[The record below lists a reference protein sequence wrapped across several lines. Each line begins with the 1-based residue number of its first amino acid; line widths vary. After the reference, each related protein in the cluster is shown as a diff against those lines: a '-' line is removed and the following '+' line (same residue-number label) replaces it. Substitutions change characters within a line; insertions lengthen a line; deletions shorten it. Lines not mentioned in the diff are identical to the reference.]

1 VTGSSIY
8 QDGSYLAAN
17 PTWHE
22 EDAPW
27 KAAHVARILERH
39 GIAPS
44 TVVEVG
50 CGAGGVLAWLAEWYG
65 DAVSLRGYEVSP
77 QAMER
82 CRGRSRPNL
91 GFVLGDLLA
100 SAEPVADVL
109 LALDVIEHVED
120 CYGFLRGL
128 RERAEHK
135 VFHIPLDLS
144 VQTVL
149 RSSPILAGRAA
160 FGHIHYFTR
169 ETALATLADTGYQVV
184 DAFYTAVQLEAPGRG
199 WKANLLRIPR
209 RVGFALH
216 PDLTVRVLGGYALM
230 VLAR

>member
-8 QDGSYLAAN
+8 EDGTYLAAN
-17 PTWHE
+17 PTWHG

-27 KAAHVARILERH
+27 KAAHVARILERN
-39 GIAPS
+39 GVAPS

-50 CGAGGVLAWLAEWYG
+50 CGAGGVLAALGERYG
-65 DAVSLRGYEVSP
+65 AGVSLKGYEVSP
-77 QAMER
+77 QAFER
-82 CRGRSRPNL
+82 CRGKAGPNL
-91 GFVLGDLLA
+91 TFVLGDFLT
-100 SAEPVADVL
+100 SAEPRADVL
-109 LALDVIEHVED
+109 VALDVIEHVED

-128 RERAEHK
+128 RERAEYK

-149 RSSPILAGRAA
+149 RASPILAGRAA

-169 ETALATLADTGYQVV
+169 ETALAALADTGYRVV
-184 DAFYTAVQLEAPGRG
+184 EEHYTAVQLEAPDRG

-216 PDLTVRVLGGYALM
+216 RDLTVRVLGGYSLM